1 MVMQRLDP
9 IREFRKMDAALNQAR
24 RGFNGGRVQ
33 WRDDGDGGFEQRWRI
48 PVDVRHA
55 GDDIVLSAA
64 LPGIAPEDISVTI
77 DQGTLTISA
86 ESGKA
91 AEGGAENGVESR
103 FIVRERRHGKFH
115 RALQL
120 PKWVDADGVET
131 QYRHG
136 LLTVTLPKTE
146 GVKAR
151 RVEVKAG

>member
-9 IREFRKMDAALNQAR
+9 IREFRKMDAAFNQAR
-24 RGFNGGRVQ
+24 QGFNG
-33 WRDDGDGGFEQRWRI
+33 GDGGFEQRWRI
-48 PVDVRHA
+48 PVDVQHA

-86 ESGKA
+86 ESAKA
-91 AEGGAENGVESR
+91 AEGESESG
-103 FIVRERRHGKFH
+103 FMVRERRHGKFH

-131 QYRHG
+131 RYQHG
-136 LLTVTLPKTE
+136 LLTVTLPKME

-151 RVEVKAG
+151 RVEVKGGRGYVRGGYGVD

>member
-9 IREFRKMDAALNQAR
+9 IREFRKMDAAFNQAR
-24 RGFNGGRVQ
+24 QGFNGGRFQ
-33 WRDDGDGGFEQRWRI
+33 WRDGGGDGFEQRWRI
-48 PVDVRHA
+48 PVDVQHA

-86 ESGKA
+86 ESAKA
-91 AEGGAENGVESR
+91 AEGEPESG
-103 FIVRERRHGKFH
+103 FVVRERRHGKFH

-131 QYRHG
+131 RYQHG

-146 GVKAR
+146 ATKPR

>member
-9 IREFRKMDAALNQAR
+9 IREFRKMDAAFNQAR
-24 RGFNGGRVQ
+24 QGFNGGRFV
-33 WRDDGDGGFEQRWRI
+33 WRDGGDGGFEQRWRI
-48 PVDVRHA
+48 PVDVQHA

-86 ESGKA
+86 ESATA
-91 AEGGAENGVESR
+91 AAGEAESKFVA
-103 FIVRERRHGKFH
+103 RERRHGKFH

-131 QYRHG
+131 RYQHG

-146 GVKAR
+146 ATKPR

>member
-24 RGFNGGRVQ
+24 RGFNGGRFAL
-33 WRDDGDGGFEQRWRI
+33 RDGGEGGFEQRWRI
-48 PVDVRHA
+48 PVDVQHA
-55 GDDIVLSAA
+55 GDDIVLSAG

-77 DQGTLTISA
+77 DQETLTISA

-91 AEGGAENGVESR
+91 AEGESEDK
-103 FIVRERRHGKFH
+103 FVVRERRHGKFH

-136 LLTVTLPKTE
+136 LLTVRLPRAE

-151 RVEVKAG
+151 RVEVKGG

>member
-9 IREFRKMDAALNQAR
+9 IREFRKMDAAFNQAR
-24 RGFNGGRVQ
+24 QGFNGGRFV
-33 WRDDGDGGFEQRWRI
+33 WRDGGDGGFEQRWRI
-48 PVDVRHA
+48 PVDVQHA

-86 ESGKA
+86 ESAKA
-91 AEGGAENGVESR
+91 AAGEPESG
-103 FIVRERRHGKFH
+103 FVVRERRHGKFH

-131 QYRHG
+131 RYQHG

-146 GVKAR
+146 ATKPR

>member
-9 IREFRKMDAALNQAR
+9 IREFRKMDAAFNQAR
-24 RGFNGGRVQ
+24 QGFNGGRFV
-33 WRDDGDGGFEQRWRI
+33 WRDGGDDGFEQRWRI
-48 PVDVRHA
+48 PVDVQHA

-86 ESGKA
+86 ESAKA
-91 AEGGAENGVESR
+91 AEGEAESGFV
-103 FIVRERRHGKFH
+103 VRERRHGKFH

-131 QYRHG
+131 RYQHG

-146 GVKAR
+146 ATKPR